1 MTIKLKALGLLLCF
15 LALPISCILLVN
27 YFGQYM
33 AYFLFGLSLLFFYF
47 IILQT
52 LKEKEEFEKRFSK

>member
-1 MTIKLKALGLLLCF
+1 MGIKLRAFGLLLAF
-15 LALPISCILLVN
+15 LALPVACVALVN

-33 AYFLFGLSLLFFYF
+33 AYFLFSLSLFFFYF

-52 LKEKEEFEKRFSK
+52 LKEKEEFEKRFGK